1 MKFLEKSFKRLL
13 FGFVRLFIHVRRVTT
28 VPRDSVRNILVVRQ
42 HNQLGDMLCAVPL
55 LRALRTT
62 YPEAHIALLARP
74 LNSEILRGAPFLDE
88 IIVYDKNK
96 FLRSPFQVWRFGRA
110 LRRRKFD
117 LAITP
122 ATVSMSVT
130 SDVLTFFSR
139 AARRIGP
146 GSLSGKTNLT
156 GYFYNVKVSLD
167 WQRDPTRHQTQRNL
181 DIASILVLEP
191 VSLGLEIGLTDEEI
205 QRAQELIVKKKAGR
219 EIVIGFHPGA
229 AKIPNRWDA
238 LRFAEIANRCAEI
251 YGAFIV
257 ITAGP
262 DDEAPLREMT
272 LNMPNASLVMHNEP
286 IRDVAA
292 VISNCDAYVTND
304 TGMMHVSAGVG
315 TPTLSLFGPTDP
327 LQWAPL
333 GSHHRFILGRQ
344 GNVEHI
350 SVEKVWHVLID
361 MLRQIRS
368 TAPPQAR
375 DDTEQPQAQQR

>member
-13 FGFVRLFIHVRRVTT
+13 FGFVRMFVHVRRVTT
-28 VPRDSVRNILVVRQ
+28 IPRNSVRNILVVRQ

-55 LRALRTT
+55 FRALRAT

-110 LRRRKFD
+110 LRRRSFD

-139 AARRIGP
+139 ASRRIGP
-146 GSLSGKTNLT
+146 GVLSGKHNLT
-156 GYFYNVKVSLD
+156 AYFYNVKAELD
-167 WQRDPTRHQTQRNL
+167 WRRDPTRHQTQRNL
-181 DIASILVLEP
+181 DIASILVLDP
-191 VSLGLEIGLTDEEI
+191 VSLELEIGLSDDEVQRGQEI
-205 QRAQELIVKKKAGR
+205 IAKKKGGR
-219 EIVIGFHPGA
+219 EIVVGFHPGA

-262 DDEAPLREMT
+262 DDDAPLREMT
-272 LNMPNASLVMHNEP
+272 LNMPNASLIMHNEP

-292 VISNCDAYVTND
+292 VIRNCDAYVTND

-333 GSHHRFILGRQ
+333 GDTHRFILGR
-344 GNVEHI
+344 GGSVENI
-350 SVEKVWHVLID
+350 PVEKVWQVLTD
-361 MLRQIRS
+361 MLQHIHRS
-368 TAPPQAR
+368 TQAEEDLEVSEESPR
-375 DDTEQPQAQQR
+375 

>member
-1 MKFLEKSFKRLL
+1 MKFLEKSFKRFL
-13 FGFVRLFIHVRRVTT
+13 FGTVRLFIHVRRVTT
-28 VPRDSVRNILVVRQ
+28 VPRSSVRNILVVRQ

-55 LRALRTT
+55 LRALRAT

-156 GYFYNVKVSLD
+156 GYFYNVKVALD

-181 DIASILVLEP
+181 DIASILVLEQ
-191 VSLGLEIGLTDEEI
+191 VSLGLEIGLDDEER
-205 QRAQELIVKKKAGR
+205 QRGQELIAKKKGGR

-333 GSHHRFILGRQ
+333 GAHHRFILGRH
-344 GNVEHI
+344 GSVEHI
-350 SVEKVWHVLID
+350 SVEKVWHVLTD
-361 MLRQIRS
+361 MLRALRR
-368 TAPPQAR
+368 TAPQDTIDDAEEPQ
-375 DDTEQPQAQQR
+375 EQQR